1 MVCLRN
7 DIEDHELEVFFQEP
21 FILQMAAEGILQMAA
36 EGILQ
41 MAAEGVCSLLF
52 LASQILKDHSIE
64 KWHNFTIVFLMRLSF
79 KPSFLKQHQNNLHQY
94 PLSPTSTATTSTH
107 QSLDSMI
114 FLTVKYLLT
123 SVLLCQDSIFSL
135 QGHGSSMR
143 ITYLKL
149 FDKIVMSG
157 PSRVKAM

>member
-7 DIEDHELEVFFQEP
+7 DIEDHELEVSIQEP

-36 EGILQ
+36 
-41 MAAEGVCSLLF
+41 GVCSLLF
-52 LASQILKDHSIE
+52 LASQILKEHSIE
-64 KWHNFTIVFLMRLSF
+64 KWRNFTIVFLMRLLF
-79 KPSFLKQHQNNLHQY
+79 KPSFLKQHQNNLDQY
-94 PLSPTSTATTSTH
+94 PLSPTSTAKTSTH

-114 FLTVKYLLT
+114 FLTVKYLLI

-143 ITYLKL
+143 ITFLKL
-149 FDKIVMSG
+149 FEKIVMSG
-157 PSRVKAM
+157 LSSVKAM